1 MEKTPLALGF
11 CKKVAFIRPSVVVSL
26 MALWRAIACG
36 LIFLGVDLCAKQPVV
51 ACSFS
56 IPADWAKNLV
66 DDQAT
71 ILTLAGANTDLHT
84 FQPSPG
90 DIKGLLEADLIVG
103 IDPLMEPWL
112 QDLIKSNKL
121 EDKVLWIGKAWISE
135 AGLAPCPC
143 GDPTHH
149 AAPPSNTKLVNED
162 PHLWTD
168 PVLVEAMIDLLAAR
182 LRQLSGIDGAKIEA
196 QRVAYKQAIRL
207 LDQELSSRFKAIPG
221 ERRLMITHHG
231 NLGRFARRYGI
242 EIVGVV
248 LQSSTTE
255 AADPSARG
263 LARLTRLVWDRGVK
277 VIVFDRG
284 QRAPAAFA
292 LAREAGLPPPL
303 ELSVD
308 ALDRPGTAADS
319 WLGMMRD
326 NGRRLAEALER

>member
-1 MEKTPLALGF
+1 
-11 CKKVAFIRPSVVVSL
+11 
-26 MALWRAIACG
+26 MALWRVIACG
-36 LIFLGVDLCAKQPVV
+36 LLFLGNNLEAKQPTL

-56 IPADWAKNLV
+56 IPADWARSLAG
-66 DDQAT
+66 DQAT
-71 ILTLAGANTDLHT
+71 ILSLAGANADMHT
-84 FQPSPG
+84 YQPSPA
-90 DIKGLLEADLIVG
+90 DIRRLLEADLILG

-112 QDLIKSNKL
+112 QELVKSNNL
-121 EDKVLWIGKAWISE
+121 EDKVLWIGKGWISD
-135 AGLAPCPC
+135 AGLTPCPC
-143 GDPTHH
+143 DDPAHH
-149 AAPPSNTKLVNED
+149 TPPLTRTLEAGSD

-168 PVLVEAMIDLLAAR
+168 PLLVAAMMDVLAAR
-182 LRQLSGIDGAKIEA
+182 LGQLTGIDRAKIES
-196 QRVAYKQAIRL
+196 RRIRYGQSIRQ
-207 LDQELSSRFKAIPG
+207 LDQELAARFNAIPA
-221 ERRLMITHHG
+221 ERRRIITHHG

-263 LARLTRLVWDRGVK
+263 LARLTRLAWDRGVR
-277 VIVFDRG
+277 VIVLDRG
-284 QRAPAAFA
+284 QRAPAARA

-308 ALDRPGTAADS
+308 ALDKPGTPADS

>member
-1 MEKTPLALGF
+1 
-11 CKKVAFIRPSVVVSL
+11 

-36 LIFLGVDLCAKQPVV
+36 LLFLGADLGAKQPTI

-66 DDQAT
+66 NGQAT
-71 ILTLAGANTDLHT
+71 VLTLAGANTDLHT
-84 FQPSPG
+84 YQPSPA
-90 DIKGLLEADLIVG
+90 DIKRLLEADFIIG

-112 QDLIKSNKL
+112 QDLVKSNKL
-121 EDKVLWIGKAWISE
+121 EDKVLWIGMTWISK
-135 AGLAPCPC
+135 AGSTPCPC
-143 GDPTHH
+143 GDPSHH
-149 AAPPSNTKLVNED
+149 PTPDDSPKLVSDD

-168 PVLVEAMIDLLAAR
+168 PALVEPMVNLLAAR
-182 LRQLSGIDGAKIEA
+182 LRQTGGLNLEQLESRRAEYI
-196 QRVAYKQAIRL
+196 QAIRQ
-207 LDQELSSRFKAIPG
+207 LDQELAARFKAIPA
-221 ERRLMITHHG
+221 ERRRIITHHG
-231 NLGRFARRYGI
+231 NLGRFAGRYGI

-263 LARLTRLVWDRGVK
+263 LARLTRLAWDRGVK
-277 VIVFDRG
+277 VVVFDRG

-292 LAREAGLPPPL
+292 LAREAGLPSPL
-303 ELSVD
+303 ELSID
-308 ALDRPGTAADS
+308 ALDKPGTAADS